1 MKLYL
6 GLLETS
12 RPDETRILGELEE
25 KLFDINL
32 ACAAHLTQLTS
43 EQASAYKL
51 AEFYFPKSIQQF
63 FERDRFAVKMLEEV
77 TAFIQ
82 SSGTSNLRGPAG
94 EKIVYD
100 REEIRA
106 LPPLVKPQKSFV
118 IGFSDKARAEAIP
131 RSEIPTAYYKLPQ
144 TFIADGAPIV
154 WPKFSEEIDAD
165 GCFAVVIGKAG
176 RRIPAEKT
184 WDYIAGVTLMI
195 DITARDINK
204 REGLTTNNLLGKNF
218 PSSTC
223 LGPAVLIGAS
233 RKTIESLE
241 LEFFV
246 DGERRQYFSLSNC
259 IFTVEQIIAR
269 WSILGIRPGDW
280 LAIGGS
286 MAIFGDRLQSPVP
299 LKLGSTIRCRS
310 PLIGDLSH
318 RVVSA

>member
-32 ACAAHLTQLTS
+32 ACAAHLTQLTG

-63 FERDRFAVKMLEEV
+63 LERDRFAVKMFEEV

-82 SSGTSNLRGPAG
+82 SSGASNLRGPAG

-176 RRIPAEKT
+176 RRITAEKT

-204 REGLTTNNLLGKNF
+204 REGLTTNNLLGRIF
-218 PSSTC
+218 PR
-223 LGPAVLIGAS
+223 ARAS
-233 RKTIESLE
+233 
-241 LEFFV
+241 
-246 DGERRQYFSLSNC
+246 GRQC
-259 IFTVEQIIAR
+259 
-269 WSILGIRPGDW
+269 
-280 LAIGGS
+280 
-286 MAIFGDRLQSPVP
+286 
-299 LKLGSTIRCRS
+299 
-310 PLIGDLSH
+310 
-318 RVVSA
+318 